1 VQLIWSIYYTTK
13 VPHASAKVGSFWWR
27 DLLRLNI
34 LFRGIATCTIGN
46 GTKVTFWGDM
56 WAGEVLAQKFPWL
69 FSFAKYESIL
79 VAQIM
84 QAEDLDTLFHLSLSQ
99 EAFDEM
105 M

>member
-1 VQLIWSIYYTTK
+1 
-13 VPHASAKVGSFWWR
+13 
-27 DLLRLNI
+27 
-34 LFRGIATCTIGN
+34 
-46 GTKVTFWGDM
+46 M
-56 WAGEVLAQKFPWL
+56 WAGEVLAQKFPRL